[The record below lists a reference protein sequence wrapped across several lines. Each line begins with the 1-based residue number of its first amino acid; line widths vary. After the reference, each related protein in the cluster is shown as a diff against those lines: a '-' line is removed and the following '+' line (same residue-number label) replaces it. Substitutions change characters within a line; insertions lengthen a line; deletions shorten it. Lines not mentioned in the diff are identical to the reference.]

1 MKLIVGLGNPGT
13 EYQNTRHN
21 LGERTVRMFHDRHH
35 SNFSHFEF
43 AKRWK
48 AEVAEGS
55 FAHIAGEKIILVLPQ
70 TFMNSSGESVGA
82 LFHFYKLTFADL
94 WLAHDDLD
102 LPLGTL
108 RISLGA
114 SAGGHHGV
122 DSVIAAIGS
131 NTFPRFRLGIGP
143 RGEVPAEKF
152 VLEHLSSDEDK
163 KLGSTIARACD
174 AIETALKDGV
184 EKAQSLFNG

>member
-1 MKLIVGLGNPGT
+1 MKLIVGLGNPGS

-21 LGERTVRMFHDRHH
+21 LGERTVRMFRDRHH

-43 AKRWK
+43 AKRWN
-48 AEVAEGS
+48 AEMSEGS
-55 FAHIAGEKIILVLPQ
+55 LAHIAGEKIILIFPQ

-82 LFHFYKLTFADL
+82 LFRFYKLSSADL
-94 WLAHDDLD
+94 WLVHDDLD
-102 LPLGTL
+102 LPLGAL

-131 NTFPRFRLGIGP
+131 NAFPRFRLGIGP
-143 RGEVPAEKF
+143 RGEASAEKF
-152 VLEHLSSDEDK
+152 VLERFSSDEDK

-174 AIETALKDGV
+174 AIETSLKDGV
-184 EKAQSLFNG
+184 EKTQSLFNG